1 MITISQTPID
11 FNIFVTGFTQNSIEF
26 TILNILQKSSFTY
39 DYSSMDELKFELA
52 LRREIV
58 NAAIALNKSSLN
70 FAIFRKTRCNEKYW
84 QRTSTG
90 GFLLKQNVKPSEAV
104 RDIYINGNLYAT
116 ECATAMVIVYYKAL
130 LDTMGEATFNKLFTR
145 IELMNWHNID
155 RRLSE
160 ISTPVFYND
169 YLPGDR
175 RYFKNPDV
183 DPKTPEWQGENVI
196 DLSNGLYYGHGIG
209 ATNGNN
215 IIKNLNNN
223 RRNDASQSAYLM
235 DSAGRPNF
243 KRLFS
248 LTK

>member
-1 MITISQTPID
+1 MITISKAPID
-11 FNIFVTGFTQNSIEF
+11 FNSFIAGFTQNSIEF
-26 TILNILQKSSFTY
+26 DVLNILQRSSFTY
-39 DYSSMDELKFELA
+39 DYNSMEELKFELA
-52 LRREIV
+52 LRKEIV
-58 NAAIALNKSSLN
+58 NASIALNKSSLN

-90 GFLLKQNVKPSEAV
+90 GFLLKPNVKPSDAV
-104 RDIYINGNLYAT
+104 KDIYINGNLYAT

-130 LDTMGEATFNKLFTR
+130 LDTMGEETFNKLFTR
-145 IELMNWHNID
+145 IEMMNWHNID
-155 RRLSE
+155 KRLSE
-160 ISTPVFYND
+160 ISTPIFYND

-183 DPKTPEWQGENVI
+183 NPKTPEWQGENVI

-209 ATNGNN
+209 ITNGNN
-215 IIKNLNNN
+215 IIKSLNNN
-223 RRNDASQSAYLM
+223 RKPNSSKSAYLM
-235 DSAGRPNF
+235 DSAARPNF